1 MAEYTIRSD
10 YAAYVAMDVHSRS
23 ITVHAINLETGEPR
37 TKRLTGCPGATQVVE
52 WAKSWLPEPICF
64 VYESGP
70 CGFHLQRDIE
80 GLGCAC
86 RIAAVTSIPRSPE
99 DRNLKDDRR
108 DARRLLSEI
117 LKIDSKVK
125 FVYVPSPRMES
136 LRDLTRARH
145 DAVKAAK
152 RSKQLTTALLT
163 RYGYVWDERT
173 PTGRRVGTWTERHKS
188 WMRAAEFEQPATK
201 QTLDLYVQN
210 AAEDIERVKNL
221 TKLCLA
227 EAEKPDVKPYV
238 DALTRLRCVDTITAL
253 AFLASMGDFERFRNG
268 RSVSS
273 YFGLTPKRSD
283 SGEKTGRNGR
293 ITKAG
298 DSLCRLLLTEG
309 TSGMGSA
316 KTNVK
321 KLKKGQSVS
330 ARVEAEARKCNARN
344 RARYDHL
351 VERGKNANVAKIAIA
366 SELVR
371 DMWIIGRMVQR
382 ELARREGE

>member
-1 MAEYTIRSD
+1 VPQYTMNSD

-23 ITVHAINLETGEPR
+23 ITMHAVSLETGEPR
-37 TKRLTGCPGATQVVE
+37 TRRLTGCPGAAEVVE
-52 WAKSWLPEPICF
+52 WAKSWLPDPILF

-70 CGFHLQRDIE
+70 CGFQLQRDIE
-80 GLGCAC
+80 ALGCAC

-99 DRNLKDDRR
+99 DKYLKDDRR

-117 LKIDSKVK
+117 TKMDGKVK

-152 RSKQLTTALLT
+152 RSKQQAAGLLT
-163 RYGYVWDERT
+163 RYGHVWDEKT
-173 PTGRRVGTWTERHKS
+173 PTGRRCETWTEKHKS
-188 WMRAAEFEQPATK
+188 WMKSAEFDQALTRR
-201 QTLDLYVQN
+201 TLDLYVQN
-210 AAEDIERVKNL
+210 ATEDIERVKNL
-221 TKLCLA
+221 TRLCLA

-238 DALTRLRCVDTITAL
+238 DALTRLKCVDVMTAL
-253 AFLASMGDFERFRNG
+253 AFLASMGDFERFSNG

-273 YFGLTPKRSD
+273 YFGLTPRRSD
-283 SGEKTGRNGR
+283 SGEKTGRNGK

-298 DSLCRLLLTEG
+298 DTLCRMLLTEG
-309 TSGMGSA
+309 VGGIGAA
-316 KTNVK
+316 KSNVK
-321 KLKKGQSVS
+321 KLRKGQVVS
-330 ARVEAEARKCNARN
+330 PQVEAEARKCNARN
-344 RARYDHL
+344 RARYEHL
-351 VERGKNANVAKIAIA
+351 TASGKHANVAKIAVA

-382 ELARREGE
+382 EQAEQEAR